1 MKDSLKAEHWIKP
14 PAILD
19 LFRMIADFLPCQ
31 FTLDSF
37 LENMC
42 WFFHSTWTN
51 LTYLFWEILMRGES
65 CPKSSI
71 CDVDQA
77 PVVHIV
83 YIYVYI
89 YIYYTR
95 MKRVDIDQ
103 LIWTYYI
110 IYIIYDAEI
119 MIYYHYMFNVDIY
132 PSGELTA
139 IPFSRH
145 FWVDDFLPGGY
156 ILRHY

>member
-1 MKDSLKAEHWIKP
+1 
-14 PAILD
+14 
-19 LFRMIADFLPCQ
+19 
-31 FTLDSF
+31 
-37 LENMC
+37 
-42 WFFHSTWTN
+42 
-51 LTYLFWEILMRGES
+51 MRGES

-103 LIWTYYI
+103 LI
-110 IYIIYDAEI
+110 
-119 MIYYHYMFNVDIY
+119 
-132 PSGELTA
+132 
-139 IPFSRH
+139 
-145 FWVDDFLPGGY
+145 
-156 ILRHY
+156 